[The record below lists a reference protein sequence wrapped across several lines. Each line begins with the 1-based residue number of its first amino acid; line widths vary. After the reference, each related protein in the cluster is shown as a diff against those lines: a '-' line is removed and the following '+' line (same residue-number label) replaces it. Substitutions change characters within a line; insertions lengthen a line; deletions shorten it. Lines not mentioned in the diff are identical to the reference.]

1 MKRFLLMSLLAVV
14 LLVVASCGG
23 NSTNKDESNS
33 ASSQPD
39 ATLEQA
45 VPVADSLKSDNDSVA
60 QTDSKKKGDKV
71 VVIDFFATWCG
82 PCKAMAPAM
91 EKMEKKYGDKI
102 EFRKVD
108 VDQDPELAQQY
119 QIEGVPT
126 LVILSSKGDV
136 LNKIVGGQTEE
147 FLDKM
152 FSSL

>member
-33 ASSQPD
+33 ASSQLD

-45 VPVADSLKSDNDSVA
+45 APVAGSLKSDNDTVPQA
-60 QTDSKKKGDKV
+60 DSKKKGDKM